1 VTLIPLAGAQ
11 LHDCHALGT
20 RSLNAPCVSPSPRLL
35 VEGQKNGTLVLK
47 AQGVG
52 GLKEATAG
60 FADELVRKEP
70 FGDAPVA
77 RLSPAVLTALWP
89 GWRRSSTRG

>member
-1 VTLIPLAGAQ
+1 VF
-11 LHDCHALGT
+11 
-20 RSLNAPCVSPSPRLL
+20 PSPRLL

-60 FADELVRKEP
+60 FADELVRKENLM
-70 FGDAPVA
+70 G
-77 RLSPAVLTALWP
+77 VLQPLFSLP
-89 GWRRSSTRG
+89 RF